1 MKETYIGILKLHLQE
16 ETGKKLICLHN
27 TMHSMLIT
35 YYILLNVRKGKKKLK
50 EKMYLIILSHNGKTS
65 EGLPVEPPLG
75 FILPHIPMKLMK

>member
-1 MKETYIGILKLHLQE
+1 MLEKE
-16 ETGKKLICLHN
+16 KKN
-27 TMHSMLIT
+27 
-35 YYILLNVRKGKKKLK
+35 LK